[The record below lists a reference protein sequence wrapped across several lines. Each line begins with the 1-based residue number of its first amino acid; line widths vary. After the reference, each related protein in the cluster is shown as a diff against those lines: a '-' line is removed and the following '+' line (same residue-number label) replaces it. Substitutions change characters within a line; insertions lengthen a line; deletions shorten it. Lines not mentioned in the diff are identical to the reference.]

1 MSIIVRLRKVASET
15 TARKDKKRQAILI
28 SEVTARKHML
38 SKNALAF
45 YYWCSPCSQ
54 SRGVFCSHAMA
65 FIQGYSS
72 RSPKSSCVPS
82 PCFCCHLSPA
92 EESELL
98 TVAYLTSTTG
108 SPSLSWKVNFRLER
122 FLQLH
127 GGENPTSPAC
137 LLSPSLL
144 APLQLVQL
152 LLRTLL
158 FSAPLLVPRFPNS
171 LALRRFLQP
180 HTPRRPS
187 LLMLL
192 RSLELLLLLR
202 QLAAV
207 QKLRADGNG
216 ASAQPPATESSP
228 SKSSLPRCFS
238 SS

>member
-1 MSIIVRLRKVASET
+1 
-15 TARKDKKRQAILI
+15 
-28 SEVTARKHML
+28 ML

-45 YYWCSPCSQ
+45 YYGCSPCSQ

-82 PCFCCHLSPA
+82 LCFCCHVSPA

-98 TVAYLTSTTG
+98 TVAYLTSTMG
-108 SPSLSWKVNFRLER
+108 PPSLSWKVNFRLER

-127 GGENPTSPAC
+127 GGESPAAPVC
-137 LLSPSLL
+137 LLPQSLL

-171 LALRRFLQP
+171 LALRRFFQP

-192 RSLELLLLLR
+192 RSPELLLLLR

-207 QKLRADGNG
+207 QKLRADGN
-216 ASAQPPATESSP
+216 ASALPPAEESSL
-228 SKSSLPRCFS
+228 SRSSLPRLLS